1 MTTRASLLL
10 GMIPLGACLARVTGF
25 VSLRPACSFRFSVV
39 SSVAFSPQPTGEKT
53 SP

>member
-1 MTTRASLLL
+1 MTRRVSLLL

-25 VSLRPACSFRFSVV
+25 GSLRPARSLRFGVV
-39 SSVAFSPQPTGEKT
+39 NSVAFSPRPTGEKP

>member
-1 MTTRASLLL
+1 MTRRASLLL

-25 VSLRPACSFRFSVV
+25 GSLRPTCSLRLSVV
-39 SSVAFSPQPTGEKT
+39 GLVALSPQPTGEKS